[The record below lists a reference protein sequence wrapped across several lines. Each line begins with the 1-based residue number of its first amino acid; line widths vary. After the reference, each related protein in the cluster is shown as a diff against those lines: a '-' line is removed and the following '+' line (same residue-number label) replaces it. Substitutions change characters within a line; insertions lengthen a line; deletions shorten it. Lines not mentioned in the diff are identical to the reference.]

1 MPKEYVILT
10 KRQERLARKLVKA
23 KDRGD
28 IVVTDALIA
37 GLFGCSA
44 SKISQVR
51 TGRITKAPTAKT
63 KVSRKKLPEKVQKK
77 IEKLVGKGKSI
88 REIQLGAKVSYATAQ
103 RYRQRQLQASL
114 TPNTKIRGGS
124 AESGGV
130 GN

>member
-44 SKISQVR
+44 SKISQIR
-51 TGRITKAPTAKT
+51 TNRTTKAPSAKT
-63 KVSRKKLPEKVQKK
+63 KTARKKLPEKVQKK
-77 IEKLVGKGKSI
+77 IAKMVVEGKSI

-103 RYRQRQLQASL
+103 RYRQRQLQA
-114 TPNTKIRGGS
+114 TTTK
-124 AESGGV
+124 AA
-130 GN
+130 

>member
-10 KRQERLARKLVKA
+10 KRQERLARKLLKA

-44 SKISQVR
+44 SKISHIR
-51 TGRITKAPTAKT
+51 TSHVVKTPVSIKKKA
-63 KVSRKKLPEKVQKK
+63 SRKKLPEKVQKK
-77 IEKLVGKGKSI
+77 IEKLVREGKSI

-103 RYRQRQLQASL
+103 RYRQRQLQAATS
-114 TPNTKIRGGS
+114 KV
-124 AESGGV
+124 A
-130 GN
+130 

>member
-28 IVVTDALIA
+28 IEVTDSIIA

-44 SKISQVR
+44 SKISQIR
-51 TGRITKAPTAKT
+51 TSRPSKKSSTKTTA
-63 KVSRKKLPEKVQKK
+63 SRKKLPEKVQKK
-77 IEKLVGKGKSI
+77 IAKMVVEGKSI

-103 RYRQRQLQASL
+103 RYRQRQLQA
-114 TPNTKIRGGS
+114 TKPK
-124 AESGGV
+124 AA
-130 GN
+130 